1 MFFEFLKL
9 LKEVNGYT
17 FGRGIDLKNL
27 LIAIQNEEI
36 ARNPLFFGSL
46 KKHIMLF
53 KHLLEQLKEKRI
65 TTLNENIIIE
75 LLGVNEEQY
84 LLKS

>member
-1 MFFEFLKL
+1 MFSQFLKL
-9 LKEVNGYT
+9 FKEINAYT

-27 LIAIQNEEI
+27 LVGVHNEEI
-36 ARNPLFFGSL
+36 IRNPLFFGSL

-53 KHLLEQLKEKRI
+53 NHLFEQLKEKRI

-75 LLGVNEEQY
+75 LLGVDEE
-84 LLKS
+84 